1 MKNEVNNRVVK
12 LDKPAPFIAF
22 GSTEQISNE
31 EIEKRKRVIER
42 AEKLGIHVTSLD
54 VEVEYENPY
63 KVEALIYIWEDKEV
77 PEDIIKKMKE
87 FEISKKTES

>member
-1 MKNEVNNRVVK
+1 M
-12 LDKPAPFIAF
+12 
-22 GSTEQISNE
+22 SISNE

-63 KVEALIYIWEDKEV
+63 KLEALIYIWEDKEV